1 MNMRTKIFILS
12 IVSSLAFFSCE
23 KYIPVELPGPE
34 KMLVVNAL
42 MATGDTTHTVYAGIS
57 THEKTLPLESGS
69 LECWING
76 TLAATVDKPEKSDRT
91 IYHNM
96 FRFRADFKARDEVR
110 IVVESD
116 EMRAEAT
123 TVVLEAP
130 VLAGVDTTHLNR
142 KSSSG
147 GYFKTLGMG
156 VHVKDK
162 PDEKNYYMLQVWYFG
177 ENYRKQLEIDNSSEP
192 LLNSGINTSVG
203 NNDMASDSYFSNKY
217 NIFTDK
223 GFEGGSHI
231 FKISLTDKSLSDV
244 TVRLLALD
252 RETYNYINTAWF
264 DDSDLA
270 DWLFFV
276 DKPYP
281 TNVIGDGIGLVSVM
295 TSSDYKID

>member
-1 MNMRTKIFILS
+1 MLIA
-12 IVSSLAFFSCE
+12 SLALLSCE
-23 KYIPVELPGPE
+23 KYIPVEFTGPE

-57 THEKTLPLESGS
+57 TYSEVLRLESGR
-69 LECWING
+69 LECWVNG
-76 TLAATVDKPEKSDRT
+76 KLAATVGEPEKSDRT

-96 FRFRADFKARDEVR
+96 FRFRADFKAGDEVK

-116 EMRAEAT
+116 GMRAEAT
-123 TVVLEAP
+123 TVVLDAP
-130 VLAGVDTTHLNR
+130 VLAGVDTTHLN
-142 KSSSG
+142 KKSSG
-147 GYFKTLGMG
+147 GGFFKTLGMG

-177 ENYRKQLEIDNSSEP
+177 EYYRKQLEIDNSSEP
-192 LLNSGINTSVG
+192 FLNSGINTSVG
-203 NNDMASDSYFSNKY
+203 SNDMASDSYFSNKY

-231 FKISLTDKSLSDV
+231 FKISLVGKSLSDV

-252 RETYNYINTAWF
+252 RKTYNYINTAWF

-270 DWLFFV
+270 DWWFFV

-281 TNVIGDGIGLVSVM
+281 ANVTGDGIGLVSVM